1 MSKDKDYDIKITG
14 EIETCDFSDV
24 EEIIIMTIELFVII
38 CILLVFSS
46 INIDIITTFIKP
58 AIILGGIMKYSK
70 IF

>member
-24 EEIIIMTIELFVII
+24 EEIIIMTIELFILI

-46 INIDIITTFIKP
+46 INIDIISFIKP
-58 AIILGGIMKYSK
+58 AIILGGFMKYCK
-70 IF
+70 IL